1 MTGPTPRRSP
11 LAVIV
16 LLLLAEEP
24 MHPYRMGQLIRER
37 GKDGVVNVAQRNS
50 VYQTI
55 DRLLRDG
62 LIRVHETEREERRP
76 ERTVYAITPAG
87 TGTLADWVRAMLRA
101 PAREFPEFPAALTA
115 LPALSPDEA
124 ARLLT
129 ERLAA
134 IEARL
139 DAIRD
144 GAAKAREA
152 GLPRL
157 FLIED
162 EYVAD
167 LLRAERRWLVRLI
180 ADLRS
185 GELRWDRAW
194 LHRFAG
200 RELSGWPPLD

>member
-1 MTGPTPRRSP
+1 M
-11 LAVIV
+11 
-16 LLLLAEEP
+16 LLAEEP

-62 LIRVHETEREERRP
+62 LIRVRETERDERRP

-87 TGTLADWVRAMLRA
+87 TATLADWVRAMLRA
-101 PAREFPEFPAALTA
+101 PAREFPEFPAALA
-115 LPALSPDEA
+115 SLPVLRPGEA
-124 ARLLT
+124 ADLLS

-134 IEARL
+134 VESRL
-139 DAIRD
+139 ADLRDAV
-144 GAAKAREA
+144 AKAREA
-152 GLPRL
+152 GIPRL
-157 FLIED
+157 FLVED
-162 EYVAD
+162 EY
-167 LLRAERRWLVRLI
+167 RAEVLKGERRWLAGLV

-185 GELRWDRAW
+185 GDLHWDRAW

-200 RELSGWPPLD
+200 RDLSGWPPLD